1 MTTICAT
8 AIMEAFFAMD
18 FTTEEG
24 VLKDALPS
32 IWGQETRLQQ
42 WHFEHM

>member
-24 VLKDALPS
+24 VLKDAPPS
-32 IWGQETRLQQ
+32 IWGARNSFTAMA
-42 WHFEHM
+42 F